1 MDKKKIWATVR
12 QFQSVI
18 ALIVVFAVAAI
29 VSPTARDGSSIFLSW
44 GNLTDMLRNVAPIG
58 IMAVAMTFVILTAGI
73 DLSVGSVLAFCASLV
88 ALLLTMPATGL
99 PPALHIAGAILV
111 AMLAG
116 AAIGVLNGTLI
127 ATLKIQPFIIT
138 LAAMTGIRGLA
149 KLMTKNTNINLS
161 FGEGVDAIFCNTLS
175 PKVSMIGTY
184 LVVAVLFA
192 IVLRWTVFGRYVRAL
207 GDNENAAVYS
217 GLPIKRVRIAVYG
230 LSGLLAGLASVLHCA
245 RVHMG
250 SANDGVAYEL
260 EAIAAV
266 VIGGTSL
273 AGGKGSVIGTV
284 VGTLIVGI
292 VTNILGLANV
302 DSNKQM
308 IIKAV
313 VIVVAVCIQQV
324 RRRR

>member
-1 MDKKKIWATVR
+1 M
-12 QFQSVI
+12 
-18 ALIVVFAVAAI
+18 
-29 VSPTARDGSSIFLSW
+29 
-44 GNLTDMLRNVAPIG
+44 
-58 IMAVAMTFVILTAGI
+58 
-73 DLSVGSVLAFCASLV
+73 
-88 ALLLTMPATGL
+88 
-99 PPALHIAGAILV
+99 
-111 AMLAG
+111 
-116 AAIGVLNGTLI
+116 
-127 ATLKIQPFIIT
+127 
-138 LAAMTGIRGLA
+138 
-149 KLMTKNTNINLS
+149 
-161 FGEGVDAIFCNTLS
+161 DAIFCNTLS

-245 RVHMG
+245 RVHMC

-292 VTNILGLANV
+292 VTNILGIANV